1 MPSPPLRA
9 GLSPPHRLVDPLP
22 RGGYY
27 RPVSSGS
34 NALRS
39 HPRAPGEVFIG
50 VSPPNVSVGTPGG
63 LIPSH
68 RGAIR
73 PLTFVSAA
81 AGSWRSLAPSSALL
95 AAASGRPGCNTLRAS
110 RPPPGCN
117 TLAKASRDRESLCAS
132 GIGRRPWFVEAPAA
146 NVPKNR
152 RQTPPL
158 LSSEPCNHM
167 QTALLR

>member
-117 TLAKASRDRESLCAS
+117 TLGAVATGLHPR
-132 GIGRRPWFVEAPAA
+132 GIRVAPTPIPGATRLQHLGEGQPRP
-146 NVPKNR
+146 R
-152 RQTPPL
+152 IPL
-158 LSSEPCNHM
+158 
-167 QTALLR
+167 R

>member
-81 AGSWRSLAPSSALL
+81 AGFWRSLAPSSALL
-95 AAASGRPGCNTLRAS
+95 AAASGRPRMQHLAGVPAATRLQHFGGRCNRVAS
-110 RPPPGCN
+110 AWHPGC
-117 TLAKASRDRESLCAS
+117 TH
-132 GIGRRPWFVEAPAA
+132 P
-146 NVPKNR
+146 
-152 RQTPPL
+152 
-158 LSSEPCNHM
+158 
-167 QTALLR
+167 